1 MKKTTIKMTAACFM
15 LIATLGSC
23 VKGDKGDTGATGA
36 AGTNG
41 TNGSNGANGAQGPQ
55 GNTGATGAQ
64 GPEGNAN
71 VTAATVTITQ
81 AEWGAYS
88 SAIWGYAVVVTDAA
102 ITADVVNNGTVE
114 VFLGTSSASGVW
126 DAIPTTVYL
135 SSVSYSFNY
144 QYKVGIVDLN
154 IDLSNSTTTLTS
166 IPTYIFK
173 IVAIGGAARQAHP
186 HTNWHD
192 YNQVKEALGNEM
204 VETTL
209 SNAIQ

>member
-41 TNGSNGANGAQGPQ
+41 TNGTN
-55 GNTGATGAQ
+55 
-64 GPEGNAN
+64 GNAN
-71 VTAATVTITQ
+71 VVAGAVTVNASDWT
-81 AEWGAYS
+81 YNS
-88 SAIWGYAVVVTDAA
+88 SSLEYYEELTDAA
-102 ITADVVNNGTVE
+102 ITQDVVDNGAVCAFVQAGTGVWE
-114 VFLGTSSASGVW
+114 AMPITIYTSSTQSFSINYTHYVGGATLFLTFS
-126 DAIPTTVYL
+126 DATTIT
-135 SSVSYSFNY
+135 SSFPS
-144 QYKVGIVDLN
+144 
-154 IDLSNSTTTLTS
+154 LT
-166 IPTYIFK
+166 FK
-173 IVAIGGAARQAHP
+173 LVVIGGAQRQAHP

-209 SNAIQ
+209 STAIQ